1 MSSDRILLHDDQ
13 HILLIVLDE
22 LRFLV
27 REAEKQNNQTL
38 TARYQ
43 EMEKDLRE
51 YMQAIDLIPTEDRV
65 IIDYL
70 GLP

>member
-13 HILLIVLDE
+13 HILLRVLDE

-27 REAEKQNNQTL
+27 RETEKQNNQAL
-38 TARYQ
+38 TIRYQ